1 MNKHLTIAFLAAA
14 LLAPAVYRAP
24 AAEADQPALN
34 PIQSEMRTIVEGI
47 NAKVKDKQGKVTA
60 ADLAENIKAFD
71 ALLAKHAGEKT
82 DEMARV
88 AYMKAMLYAQL
99 LHDEATAEKL
109 TKQMKADYQ
118 GTKFVEQ
125 FAKQEAAHAETEKLQ
140 AGLAPGKSF
149 PDFTEKDLAGQPLS
163 VGQFKGQVVL
173 VDFWATWCGPCVHEL
188 PNVLETYKKYHS
200 QGFEIVGVSL
210 DSSREK
216 LDAFIKEHEGMTWP
230 QYFDGKGWNN
240 KVAGRYGV
248 RSIPFTV
255 LVGPD
260 GKIIGK
266 GLRGEALGEAV
277 GQALKK

>member
-1 MNKHLTIAFLAAA
+1 MNKNLTIALLAAA
-14 LLAPAVYRAP
+14 LLAPAVCRAP

-47 NAKVKDKQGKVTA
+47 NAKVKEKQGKVTA

-82 DEMARV
+82 DELARV

-99 LHDEATAEKL
+99 LHDQATADRL
-109 TKQMKADYQ
+109 LQQMKSEYK
-118 GTKFVEQ
+118 GTKFIEMY
-125 FAKQEAAHAETEKLQ
+125 AKQEAARAESEKAQ
-140 AGLAPGKSF
+140 AALAPGKPF
-149 PDFTEKDLAGQPLS
+149 PDFSEKDLASQPLS
-163 VGQFKGQVVL
+163 VGKFKGKVVL

-188 PNVLETYKKYHS
+188 PNVIEAYKKYHG
-200 QGFEIVGVSL
+200 QGFEIVGISL

-216 LDAFIKEHEGMTWP
+216 LDAFLKEHDGMTWP
-230 QYFDGKGWNN
+230 QYFDGKGWGN

-248 RSIPFTV
+248 QSIPFTV
-255 LVGPD
+255 LVGAD

-266 GLRGEALGEAV
+266 DLRGEALGEAV